1 MSRML
6 LLLSAN
12 EQEGYIHNEQ
22 DASVVLSANEQGYIH
37 NEQDASSAEFLL
49 GQGRTGRLMVQL
61 KQVIAA
67 LCFPIV
73 LFDKPEYSLHTR
85 HI

>member
-22 DASVVLSANEQGYIH
+22 DVSVVECKLTRRIH
-37 NEQDASSAEFLL
+37 TQ
-49 GQGRTGRLMVQL
+49 
-61 KQVIAA
+61 
-67 LCFPIV
+67 
-73 LFDKPEYSLHTR
+73 
-85 HI
+85 